1 MPDAPYAMLD
11 RKREPG
17 WLSSIQHPQTEG
29 TFNVDLYNLTI
40 SEAHRLLKNE
50 EITSRELTRAV
61 LDRIAAVDGGIGA
74 FLTVTAEEAA
84 AQAADADRRIA
95 AGRCGPLNG
104 IPLAIKDVIC
114 TSGVR
119 TTCGSKILDGF
130 IPPYEATVVDRLKR
144 EGAVIV
150 GKLNMDEFAMGSST
164 ENSGFKPTR
173 NPWDVSRTPGGSS
186 GGSAAAVAAGM
197 CLGALGSDTG
207 GSIRQ
212 PASHCG
218 VVGIKPTY
226 GRVSRYGLVA
236 YASSL
241 DQIGPLTRRVADA
254 ALLLNGIAGPDPA
267 DSTSAPIAA
276 PDYAAGLSK
285 SIKGTRIG
293 IPREYGSTEGLD
305 PEVQTAVE
313 DAVRTLESLGAE
325 RVEISLPH
333 TRYAV
338 AVYYVVAPCE
348 ASSNLA
354 RYDGV
359 KYGFRAEDAG
369 DLIHM
374 YRRTRSQGFGAEVQR
389 RIIIGTYCLS
399 AGYYDAYYGKASQVR
414 TLIVEDFKKAFE
426 RCDVIACPTAP
437 TPAFK
442 IGEKIDDPLTMYLS
456 DIFTISAN
464 LAGIPAL
471 SVPCGFS
478 AAGLPIGLQLMG
490 NHFGEETILRA
501 AHHFEEATG
510 VYKKRPVI

>member
-1 MPDAPYAMLD
+1 VNLCD
-11 RKREPG
+11 
-17 WLSSIQHPQTEG
+17 
-29 TFNVDLYNLTI
+29 LTI
-40 SEAHRLLKNE
+40 SEAHRLLKNK
-50 EITSRELTRAV
+50 EITSRVLTQAV
-61 LDRIAAVDGGIGA
+61 LDRIAAVEGRIDA
-74 FLTVTAEEAA
+74 YLTVTADEAL
-84 AQAADADRRIA
+84 AQAAGADRMIA

-104 IPLAIKDVIC
+104 IPIAIKDVIC
-114 TSGVR
+114 TRGVR
-119 TTCGSKILDGF
+119 TTCGSKILGGF
-130 IPPYEATVVDRLKR
+130 VPPYDATVVARLKQ
-144 EGAVIV
+144 EGAVLV

-164 ENSGFKPTR
+164 ENSGFKITR
-173 NPWDVSRTPGGSS
+173 NPWDLTRIPGGSS

-212 PASHCG
+212 PAAHCG

-236 YASSL
+236 FASSL
-241 DQIGPLTRRVADA
+241 DQIGPLTRSVADA
-254 ALLLNGIAGPDPA
+254 ALMLKGIAGHDPA
-267 DSTSAPIAA
+267 DSTSAPVAA
-276 PDYAAGLSK
+276 PDYAAALGMD
-285 SIKGTRIG
+285 IKGVRIG
-293 IPREYGSTEGLD
+293 IPREYAASEGLD
-305 PEVQTAVE
+305 PEVSAAVE
-313 DAVRTLESLGAE
+313 DAVRALESLGAK
-325 RVEISLPH
+325 RVEIALPH
-333 TRYAV
+333 TKYAV
-338 AVYYVVAPCE
+338 AVYYVIAPCE

-359 KYGFRAEDAG
+359 KYGFRANDPG

-374 YRRTRSQGFGAEVQR
+374 YRSTRSQGFGAEVQR

-426 RCDVIACPTAP
+426 VCDVIACPTAP

-456 DIFTISAN
+456 DIFTLSAN

-478 AAGLPIGLQLMG
+478 GTGLPIGLQLMG
-490 NHFGEETILRA
+490 THFGEETILRV
-501 AHHFEEATG
+501 AHRFERATEFH
-510 VYKKRPVI
+510 KKRPVI